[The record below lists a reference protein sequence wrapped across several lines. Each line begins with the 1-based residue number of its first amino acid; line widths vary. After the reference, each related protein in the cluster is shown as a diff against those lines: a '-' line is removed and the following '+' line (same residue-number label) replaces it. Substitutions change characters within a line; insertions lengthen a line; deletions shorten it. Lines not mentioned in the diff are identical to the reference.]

1 MCAPLQSVLATLLLF
16 GAGCARPEPAQ
27 PAAGVVA
34 PALRPIVL
42 QTDWLPQAEHGGFYQ
57 ALARGF
63 YAEAGLA
70 VELLPGGVNA
80 QVNLRVARGDADFG
94 LNRSDLLFAAQ
105 DQGLPV
111 VVIAA
116 HLQHDPQAL
125 LVHADSPVKGFADLD
140 GRTVIA
146 APSMIWIPYLKK
158 RYGVEFSLRPVT
170 YGLAGF
176 IADPTAIQQGFVT
189 NEPYY
194 AERNGVKVR
203 ALLIADSGYDAY
215 HVLFSR
221 RELARSD
228 PALVAAFTAASLR
241 GWQDYLEGDPAP
253 AHAEI
258 LRRNPQASPDHLA
271 YSRDQMRARQ
281 LVTGDTAAG
290 DALGRIRVTR
300 VLRQL
305 EALREAGLVSE
316 RATPEQFVL
325 PQALTDDRAGR

>member
-1 MCAPLQSVLATLLLF
+1 
-16 GAGCARPEPAQ
+16 
-27 PAAGVVA
+27 
-34 PALRPIVL
+34 VL

-80 QVNLRVARGDADFG
+80 QVNLRVARGDVDFG
-94 LNRSDLLFAAQ
+94 MNRIDLLFAAQ
-105 DQGLPV
+105 DQGLPIV
-111 VVIAA
+111 VVAA

-125 LVHADSPVKGFADLD
+125 LVHADSPVKGFVDLD

-158 RYGVEFSLRPVT
+158 RY
-170 YGLAGF
+170 
-176 IADPTAIQQGFVT
+176 
-189 NEPYY
+189 
-194 AERNGVKVR
+194 
-203 ALLIADSGYDAY
+203 DAY
-215 HVLFSR
+215 HVLFTR
-221 RELARSD
+221 RELARTD
-228 PALVAAFTAASLR
+228 PALVATFTAASLR
-241 GWQDYLEGDPAP
+241 GWKDYLEGDPSP

-258 LRRNPQASPDHLA
+258 LRRNPQASPEHLT
-271 YSRDQMRARQ
+271 YSRDQMLARQ
-281 LVTGDTAAG
+281 LVTGDAAAG

-305 EALREAGLVSE
+305 EALRDAGLVSD